1 MSEALRAGGRATPL
15 VVKGANLLELLVVS
29 MLGCTHGPSRAT
41 LVVAALAIA
50 IAIPVVVP
58 GTIGIAPVATPV
70 PAIARRSLTGPA
82 LFHKFQA
89 FVNLQTK

>member
-1 MSEALRAGGRATPL
+1 M
-15 VVKGANLLELLVVS
+15 VS

-41 LVVAALAIA
+41 LVVAAFAIA

-58 GTIGIAPVATPV
+58 GTIVIGIAPVATPA

-82 LFHKFQA
+82 LFHKF
-89 FVNLQTK
+89 